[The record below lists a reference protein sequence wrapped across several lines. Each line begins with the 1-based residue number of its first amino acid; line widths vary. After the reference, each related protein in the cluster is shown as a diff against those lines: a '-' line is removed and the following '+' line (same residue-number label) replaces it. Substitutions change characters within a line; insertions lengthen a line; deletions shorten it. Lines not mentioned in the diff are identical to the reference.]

1 MGRFLLKKFLSGL
14 LVVWG
19 IVTLLFFIFNLRGS
33 PVAAM
38 TDENTD
44 AATRDAIVRAYH
56 LDRPLLVQYL
66 WYLNDLSPIGV
77 VEDGAEQAHWAVL
90 RVGATSHLALK
101 TPWLHRSFVSNER
114 VGGMLLAKLPATAI
128 LALTAIFLATLLG
141 IPLGMLAA
149 LKKGRWMDRAI
160 TLLTQIGV
168 AAPSFVVAVL
178 LIRIFAVDL
187 GHLTGLRVT
196 GYLSEERLLGEGYEW
211 HLANLILPAFALGIR
226 PLSIITQLTRASLI
240 EVLGADYVRTARAK
254 GLAAST
260 VLWRHALRNALNPV
274 ITSISGWFAS
284 LLAGAFFVET
294 IFDWQGVGKL
304 SIDALNANDYPV
316 ILGTAIFVGVIFVM
330 TNVFVDLMYS
340 WLDPRVRIN

>member
-19 IVTLLFFIFNLRGS
+19 IVSLLFFIFNLRGS

-44 AATRDAIVRAYH
+44 AATRAAIIRAYH
-56 LDRPLLVQYL
+56 LDRSLFVQYL
-66 WYLNDLSPIGV
+66 WYLNDLSPLGV
-77 VEDGAEQAHWAVL
+77 VESDAEQAHVAL
-90 RVGATSHLALK
+90 FRVGETQHLALK
-101 TPWLHRSFVSNER
+101 APWLHRSFVSNES
-114 VGGMLLAKLPATAI
+114 VGGMILAKLPATAI
-128 LALTAIFLATLLG
+128 LALTAILLATLAG
-141 IPLGMLAA
+141 IPLGVLAA
-149 LKKGRWMDRAI
+149 LKKGRWQDRTV

-187 GHLTGLRVT
+187 AALTGLRVT
-196 GYLSEERLLGEGYEW
+196 GYLTEARVLGEGNVL
-211 HLANLILPAFALGIR
+211 HLRNLILPAVALGVR

-240 EVLGADYVRTARAK
+240 EVLQADYVRTARAK
-254 GLAAST
+254 GLTDVA
-260 VLWRHALRNALNPV
+260 VLFRHALRNALNPV
-274 ITSISGWFAS
+274 LTSISGWFAS

-304 SIDALNANDYPV
+304 SIDALNSNDYPV
-316 ILGTAIFVGVIFVM
+316 ILGTAILIGIIFVL

>member
-1 MGRFLLKKFLSGL
+1 MGRFLLQKVLSGL

-44 AATRDAIVRAYH
+44 AATREAITRAYH
-56 LDRPLLVQYL
+56 LDRPLFVQYL
-66 WYLNDLSPIGV
+66 WYLNDLSPIGLV
-77 VEDGAEQAHWAVL
+77 THDAEQAHWSLFAM
-90 RVGATSHLALK
+90 GADTHLALK
-101 TPWLHRSFVSNER
+101 APYLHRSFVSNAS
-114 VGGMLLAKLPATAI
+114 VGGMLMEKLPATAI
-128 LALTAIFLATLLG
+128 LALSAILIAAVLG

-187 GHLTGLRVT
+187 GHITGLRVT
-196 GYLSEERLLGEGYEW
+196 GYLTEERVLGEGYEIHW
-211 HLANLILPAFALGIR
+211 RNLLLPAFALGIR
-226 PLSIITQLTRASLI
+226 PLAIITQLTRASLM
-240 EVLGADYVRTARAK
+240 EVLHADYVRTAHAK

-260 VLWRHALRNALNPV
+260 VLFRHALRNALNPV
-274 ITSISGWFAS
+274 ITSISGWLAS

-316 ILGTAIFVGVIFVM
+316 ILGTAIFVGVIFVL
-330 TNVFVDLMYS
+330 TNLFVDLMYS
-340 WLDPRVRIN
+340 WLDPRVRIH

>member
-1 MGRFLLKKFLSGL
+1 MGRFLLTKLLSGL

-44 AATRDAIVRAYH
+44 AATREAITRAYH
-56 LDRPLLVQYL
+56 LDRPLFVQYL
-66 WYLNDLSPIGV
+66 WYLNDLSPIGLV
-77 VEDGAEQAHWAVL
+77 GPDAEQAHWSLFAV
-90 RVGATSHLALK
+90 GGENSLALK
-101 TPWLHRSFVSNER
+101 SPWLHRSFVSNAR
-114 VGGMLLAKLPATAI
+114 VGTMLMEKLPGTALLSVAAI
-128 LALTAIFLATLLG
+128 LIAVLLG
-141 IPLGMLAA
+141 IPLGMLSA

-160 TLLTQIGV
+160 ALLTQIGV

-187 GHLTGLRVT
+187 GPLTGLRVT
-196 GYLSEERLLGEGYEW
+196 GYVTEERVLGEGSTW

-226 PLSIITQLTRASLI
+226 PLSIITQLMRASLI

-260 VLWRHALRNALNPV
+260 VLIRHALRNALNPV

-294 IFDWQGVGKL
+294 IFDWQGIGKL

-330 TNVFVDLMYS
+330 TNVLVDLMYS
-340 WLDPRVRIN
+340 WLDPRVRIH